1 MPRLGPTKRRD
12 LIKYLREL
20 GFDGPYTG
28 SRHQLMV
35 RGEVTV
41 RIPNPHRSEI
51 GKELV
56 VRILRQAGVDRNEW
70 EQL

>member
-1 MPRLGPTKRRD
+1 MPRLGTIKRRD

-41 RIPNPHRSEI
+41 RIPNPHRSDI
-51 GKELV
+51 GKELLI
-56 VRILRQAGVDRNEW
+56 RILRQAGVDRNEW

>member
-1 MPRLGPTKRRD
+1 MPHLGPIKRRD

-41 RIPNPHRSEI
+41 RIPNPHRSDI
-51 GKELV
+51 GKELLI
-56 VRILRQAGVDRNEW
+56 RILRQAGVDRNEW

>member
-41 RIPNPHRSEI
+41 RIPNPHRGEI